1 MTNEPFLRMPGGAIS
16 ARPLHFIWI
25 ADCSGSMAGDGKIEA
40 LNNAIRE
47 AIPHMIKVADENPN
61 AELLVR
67 AVSFSDG
74 AQWHISQPTPIDEFR
89 WIDLT
94 ADGGTDMGAAFSKVA
109 DQLEMPPMS
118 ERALPPVLVL
128 LTDGQATDSVRQGL
142 QRLHSLPWGKKAV
155 KLAIAIGEDSD
166 LSVLQDF
173 INDPERKPL
182 QANNP
187 EALIRSIKW
196 ASTAVLKAVSNPVSS
211 TASDNQKR
219 GNVAL
224 PLAPD
229 TTDLDSD
236 VAW

>member
-1 MTNEPFLRMPGGAIS
+1 MTNEPVLRMPGGAIS

-25 ADCSGSMAGDGKIEA
+25 ADCSGSMAVDGKIEA

-47 AIPHMIKVADENPN
+47 AIPHMVKVADENPN

-89 WIDLT
+89 WTDLT
-94 ADGGTDMGAAFSKVA
+94 AGGGTDMGAAFAKVA

-118 ERALPPVLVL
+118 DRALPPVLVL
-128 LTDGQATDSVRQGL
+128 LTDGQATDSVRPSL
-142 QRLHSLPWGKKAV
+142 QRLQSLPWGKKAV

-166 LSVLQDF
+166 LAVLQDF

-187 EALIRSIKW
+187 EALVRNIKW

-211 TASDNQKR
+211 VASGGQKK

-224 PLAPD
+224 PLTPD
-229 TTDLDSD
+229 MSDVDSD